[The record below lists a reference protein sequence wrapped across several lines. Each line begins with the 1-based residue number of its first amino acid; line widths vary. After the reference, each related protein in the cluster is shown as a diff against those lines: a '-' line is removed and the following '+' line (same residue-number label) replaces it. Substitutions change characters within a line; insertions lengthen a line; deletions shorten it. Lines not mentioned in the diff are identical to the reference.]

1 MFMNQ
6 QQNCVSPSP
15 LHKGRARSSEEAPS
29 VLLCLGRGAL
39 PSATRGL
46 AGVGPLLLHNLKIAF
61 RNLLKYK
68 FQTLVSVLALAV
80 GMVTLAATHFV
91 LRYYAPPAI
100 CDEPYYDR
108 LYEMSFA
115 KTSSDKFNVTI
126 TSDIHTALTSNGGMP
141 GVEKLFYAE
150 MSYGH
155 METTITLPDSTKLL
169 MTPESKDVVPEY
181 LNFRGLRSALTGE
194 KIPVLNYGEAVLSE
208 TQAKLICGDQNPIGT
223 KIEIEE
229 MGADKHMHYAT
240 YTVRDVIRSC
250 SELERINN
258 HIYLCGEHPGVP
270 IESYSID
277 FNYEV
282 VLQDGYTM
290 SQLETEAN
298 NRLAPLGLKVR
309 IRHADEALK
318 EKIQGVMLTRTI
330 VYLISSM
337 VLLSALVGF
346 LKMQI
351 QLFQMRRREV
361 ALRTVHGAS
370 ARSLFA
376 LFLTEIMI
384 TLTAT
389 LALALVLISWLE
401 NYSEQHLGDMFN
413 QQGWVVNGHFETT
426 LWLYGGIVLL
436 SALVV
441 WITLNRIRNTNRG
454 LAAGMH
460 RNARHTLRNTMLGIQ
475 LLVCLVFFAGSV
487 AFSQFI
493 GLIKEQMNIPDNDEH
508 YAECI
513 LIRPF
518 TLQNGLAL
526 AEYLQTNPEN
536 IKRYIK
542 DINFLTTFDE
552 FEETPGAKDAFESEF
567 FNTHFL
573 ADTALLDFWQRPIKW
588 FVPEE
593 QRKECILLTEKL
605 YGTLDSLGIIKNGS
619 LTISHWQGIPPLPIG
634 GTFATMPYNRSYDSW
649 EVVALY
655 ELGNNITADYI
666 IEPEEGKYHEA
677 MEQMKEVMHGINP
690 LPVEPTVFNLR
701 KEYTQKLLV
710 FDNLQRGAW
719 ILSAICF
726 IVCFMGI
733 WSTIA
738 LDTRSRQ
745 KEVALRKIHGA
756 KRKDIALLFGRLY
769 LWLIGVASVI
779 MVPLLLLLNQFLKDW
794 AVSEKIPQHLISP
807 VMPLALSI
815 GITSI
820 VILIVVSLHVRRVM
834 KQKPAEI
841 IAKE

>member
-6 QQNCVSPSP
+6 QKNCVSPTPS
-15 LHKGRARSSEEAPS
+15 LSGRD
-29 VLLCLGRGAL
+29 
-39 PSATRGL
+39 GL
-46 AGVGPLLLHNLKIAF
+46 GPLLSHNLKIAI

-80 GMVTLAATHFV
+80 GMVTLVATHFV
-91 LRYYAPPAI
+91 LSHYAPPAI

-115 KTSSDKFNVTI
+115 KNSSNTFNVTI

-229 MGADKHMHYAT
+229 MGADKHYHYAT

-290 SQLETEAN
+290 AQLETEAN

-318 EKIQGVMLTRTI
+318 EEIQGVMLTRTI

-441 WITLNRIRNTNRG
+441 WITLNRIRNANRG

-460 RNARHTLRNTMLGIQ
+460 RNARHTMRNTMLGIQ
-475 LLVCLVFFAGSV
+475 LLVCLVFLAGSV

-542 DINFLTTFDE
+542 DINFLNTFDE

-634 GTFATMPYNRSYDSW
+634 GTFATMPYNRFYDSW

-820 VILIVVSLHVRRVM
+820 VILIVVSLHVRKVM

>member
-1 MFMNQ
+1 MPN
-6 QQNCVSPSP
+6 NIRVNHHPIDPTPS
-15 LHKGRARSSEEAPS
+15 LTGR
-29 VLLCLGRGAL
+29 
-39 PSATRGL
+39 

-68 FQTLVSVLALAV
+68 FQTLVSVVALAV

-115 KTSSDKFNVTI
+115 KISSDKDVADKAGEGTQFDTFNVTI

-141 GVEKLFYAE
+141 GVEKLFYAD
-150 MSYGH
+150 MSCGH
-155 METTITLPDSTKLL
+155 MKTTITLPDSTKLL
-169 MTPESKDVVPEY
+169 MTSGSKDVVPEY
-181 LNFRGLRSALTGE
+181 LNFRGIRSALTGE
-194 KIPVLNYGEAVLSE
+194 KIPVLNYGEAVLTE

-229 MGADKHMHYAT
+229 MGADKYWHYAT

-250 SELERINN
+250 SELERIYNR
-258 HIYLCGEHPGVP
+258 IYLCGEHPGVP
-270 IESYSID
+270 IESYSLD
-277 FNYEV
+277 ENYEV

-290 SQLETEAN
+290 AQLETEAN

-309 IRHADEALK
+309 IRHADEVLK
-318 EKIQGVMLTRTI
+318 EEIQGVMLTRTI

-376 LFLTEIMI
+376 LFLTEVMI

-436 SALVV
+436 CALVV
-441 WITLNRIRNTNRG
+441 WITLNRIRNANRG

-475 LLVCLVFFAGSV
+475 LLVCLVFLAGSV

-513 LIRPF
+513 LIRPL
-518 TLQNGLAL
+518 TLQDDLAL

-542 DINFLTTFDE
+542 DINFLNTFIE
-552 FEETPGAKDAFESEF
+552 FDETPGAKDALESEF

-573 ADTALLDFWQRPIKW
+573 ADTAFLDFWQRPIKW

-605 YGTLDSLGIIKNGS
+605 YGTLDSLGIIKNGN
-619 LTISHWQGIPPLPIG
+619 LTISHWQRIPPLPIG
-634 GTFATMPYNRSYDSW
+634 GTFATMPYKYDNNKLYMAW

-655 ELGNNITADYI
+655 ELGNNIRADYI

-677 MEQMKEVMHGINP
+677 MEQMKEVMHSINP

-701 KEYTQKLLV
+701 KEYTRQLLV

-756 KRKDIALLFGRLY
+756 KRKNIALLFGRLY
-769 LWLIGVASVI
+769 LWLIGMASVI

-794 AVSEKIPQHLISP
+794 AVSEMIPQHLISP
-807 VMPLALSI
+807 VMPIVLSI

-820 VILIVVSLHVRRVM
+820 VILIVVSLHLHQVLQV
-834 KQKPAEI
+834 KPAEM

>member
-1 MFMNQ
+1 MSHHYN
-6 QQNCVSPSP
+6 NPNLSPIDPSPS
-15 LHKGRARSSEEAPS
+15 LSGR
-29 VLLCLGRGAL
+29 
-39 PSATRGL
+39 
-46 AGVGPLLLHNLKIAF
+46 AGVGPLLLHNLKIAY
-61 RNLLKYK
+61 RNLMKYK

-115 KTSSDKFNVTI
+115 KISSDKDVADKVDLGSQFDTFGVPI

-141 GVEKLFYAE
+141 GVEKLFYAD
-150 MSYGH
+150 MSWGH

-169 MTPESKDVVPEY
+169 MTPDSKDVVPEY
-181 LNFRGLRSALTGE
+181 LNFRGIRSALTGE

-229 MGADKHMHYAT
+229 MGADKHYHYAT

-290 SQLETEAN
+290 AQLETEAN

-318 EKIQGVMLTRTI
+318 EEIQGVMLTRTI

-426 LWLYGGIVLL
+426 LWLYGGIVML
-436 SALVV
+436 STLVV
-441 WITLNRIRNTNRG
+441 WITLNRIRNANRG

-475 LLVCLVFFAGSV
+475 LLVCLVFLAGSV

-542 DINFLTTFDE
+542 DINFLNTFDE

-573 ADTALLDFWQRPIKW
+573 TDTAFLDFWQRPIKW

-593 QRKECILLTEKL
+593 QRKECILLSEKL

-634 GTFATMPYNRSYDSW
+634 GTFATMPYNRFYDSW

-666 IEPEEGKYHEA
+666 IEREEGKYHEA
-677 MEQMKEVMHGINP
+677 MEQMKEVMHSINP

-807 VMPLALSI
+807 VMPIVLSI

-834 KQKPAEI
+834 KQKPADI

>member
-1 MFMNQ
+1 M
-6 QQNCVSPSP
+6 QNNNHPVHPSP
-15 LHKGRARSSEEAPS
+15 LHT
-29 VLLCLGRGAL
+29 GRGWGWVHF
-39 PSATRGL
+39 S
-46 AGVGPLLLHNLKIAF
+46 HNLKIAL
-61 RNLLKYK
+61 RNLMKYK
-68 FQTLVSVLALAV
+68 FHTLVSVLALAV
-80 GMVTLAATHFV
+80 GMVTLAAMHFV

-115 KTSSDKFNVTI
+115 KISSDKDVADKAGEGTQFDTFNVTI

-141 GVEKLFYAE
+141 GVEKLFYAD
-150 MSYGH
+150 MSFGH
-155 METTITLPDSTKLL
+155 MKTTITLPDSTKLL
-169 MTPESKDVVPEY
+169 MTSGSKDVVPEY
-181 LNFRGLRSALTGE
+181 FNFRGIRSALTGE
-194 KIPVLNYGEAVLSE
+194 KIPVLNYGEAVLTE

-223 KIEIEE
+223 KIEIQE
-229 MGADKHMHYAT
+229 MGADKYWHYAT

-250 SELERINN
+250 SELERIYNQ
-258 HIYLCGEHPGVP
+258 IYLCGEHPGVP
-270 IESYSID
+270 IEEYSLD
-277 FNYEV
+277 ENYEV

-290 SQLETEAN
+290 AQLETEAN

-318 EKIQGVMLTRTI
+318 EEIQGVMLTRTI

-376 LFLTEIMI
+376 LFLTETMI

-401 NYSEQHLGDMFN
+401 NYSEQHLADVFY
-413 QQGWVVNGHFETT
+413 QLGWVVNGHFETT

-441 WITLNRIRNTNRG
+441 WITLNRIRNANRG

-475 LLVCLVFFAGSV
+475 LLVCLVFLAGSV
-487 AFSQFI
+487 AFSLFI
-493 GLIKEQMNIPDNDEH
+493 GLIKEQMNIPDNDKH

-513 LIRPF
+513 LIRPLTMQDDF
-518 TLQNGLAL
+518 AL
-526 AEYLQTNPEN
+526 AEYLQKNPEN

-542 DINFLTTFDE
+542 DINFFTTFIE
-552 FEETPGAKDAFESEF
+552 IEETPGAKDAFEGEY
-567 FNTHFL
+567 FNTHFF
-573 ADTALLDFWQRPIKW
+573 ADTAFLDFWQRPIKW

-619 LTISHWQGIPPLPIG
+619 LTISDRRGIPPLPVG
-634 GTFATMPYNRSYDSW
+634 GTFATMPYKNDNNRFYEAW

-655 ELGNNITADYI
+655 ELGISIRDDYI

-677 MEQMKEVMHGINP
+677 MEQMKEVMHSINP

-701 KEYTQKLLV
+701 KEYTKQLLV
-710 FDNLQRGAW
+710 FDNLQRCAW

-726 IVCFMGI
+726 VICFMGI

-745 KEVALRKIHGA
+745 KEVAIRKVHGA

-769 LWLIGVASVI
+769 LWLIGVASI
-779 MVPLLLLLNQFLKDW
+779 ITIPAIILFNQLLKEW

-815 GITSI
+815 SITSI
-820 VILIVVSLHVRRVM
+820 VIILVVSLHVRRVM
-834 KQKPAEI
+834 RQKPADI

>member
-1 MFMNQ
+1 MNQ
-6 QQNCVSPSP
+6 QQNCVYPTPS
-15 LHKGRARSSEEAPS
+15 LS
-29 VLLCLGRGAL
+29 GRGWGWVHF
-39 PSATRGL
+39 S
-46 AGVGPLLLHNLKIAF
+46 HNLKIAY
-61 RNLLKYK
+61 RNLMKYK

-115 KTSSDKFNVTI
+115 KISSDKFNVTI

-141 GVEKLFYAE
+141 GVEKLFYAD
-150 MSYGH
+150 MSFGH

-181 LNFRGLRSALTGE
+181 LNFRGIRSALTGE

-229 MGADKHMHYAT
+229 MGADKHYHYAT

-250 SELERINN
+250 SELERIYD

-290 SQLETEAN
+290 AQLETEAN

-309 IRHADEALK
+309 IRHADEALR
-318 EKIQGVMLTRTI
+318 EEIQGVMLTRTI

-370 ARSLFA
+370 PRSLFA

-384 TLTAT
+384 TLTAA

-441 WITLNRIRNTNRG
+441 WITLNRIRNANRG

-460 RNARHTLRNTMLGIQ
+460 RNARHTMRNTMLGIQ
-475 LLVCLVFFAGSV
+475 LLVCLVFLAGSV

-542 DINFLTTFDE
+542 DINFLNTFNE

-634 GTFATMPYNRSYDSW
+634 GTFATMPYNRFYDSW

-677 MEQMKEVMHGINP
+677 MEQMKEVMHSINP

-794 AVSEKIPQHLISP
+794 AVEEKIPQHLISP

-820 VILIVVSLHVRRVM
+820 VILIVVSLHVHKVI
-834 KQKPAEI
+834 KQHPADI

>member
-1 MFMNQ
+1 MSHHYN
-6 QQNCVSPSP
+6 NPNLSPIDPSPS
-15 LHKGRARSSEEAPS
+15 LSGR
-29 VLLCLGRGAL
+29 
-39 PSATRGL
+39 
-46 AGVGPLLLHNLKIAF
+46 AGVGPLLLHNLKIAY
-61 RNLLKYK
+61 RNLMKYK

-115 KTSSDKFNVTI
+115 KISSDKDVADKVDLGSQFDTFGVPI

-141 GVEKLFYAE
+141 GVEKLFYAD
-150 MSYGH
+150 MSWGH

-169 MTPESKDVVPEY
+169 MTPDSKDVVPEY
-181 LNFRGLRSALTGE
+181 LNFRGIRSALTGE

-229 MGADKHMHYAT
+229 MGADKHYHYAT

-270 IESYSID
+270 IESYSLD
-277 FNYEV
+277 FYYEV

-290 SQLETEAN
+290 AQLETEAN

-426 LWLYGGIVLL
+426 LWLYGGIVML
-436 SALVV
+436 STLVV
-441 WITLNRIRNTNRG
+441 WITLNRIRNANRG

-475 LLVCLVFFAGSV
+475 LLVCLVFLAGSV

-542 DINFLTTFDE
+542 DINFLNTFDE

-573 ADTALLDFWQRPIKW
+573 TDTAFLDFWQRPIKW

-593 QRKECILLTEKL
+593 QRKECILLSEKL

-634 GTFATMPYNRSYDSW
+634 GTFATMPYNRFYDSW

-677 MEQMKEVMHGINP
+677 MEQMKEVMHSINP

-807 VMPLALSI
+807 VMPIVLSI

-834 KQKPAEI
+834 KQKPADI

>member
-1 MFMNQ
+1 MQ
-6 QQNCVSPSP
+6 I
-15 LHKGRARSSEEAPS
+15 HY
-29 VLLCLGRGAL
+29 
-39 PSATRGL
+39 
-46 AGVGPLLLHNLKIAF
+46 LKIAF

-68 FQTLVSVLALAV
+68 FQTLVSVLAVAV

-115 KTSSDKFNVTI
+115 KISSDKDVADKAGEDTQFDTFNVHI
-126 TSDIHTALTSNGGMP
+126 TSDIHTALTSNGGMT
-141 GVEKLFYAE
+141 GVEKLFYAD
-150 MSYGH
+150 MGWGH
-155 METTITLPDSTKLL
+155 KETTITLPDSTKLL
-169 MTPESKDVVPEY
+169 MMSESKDVVPEY
-181 LNFRGLRSALTGE
+181 LNFRGIRSALTGE

-208 TQAKLICGDQNPIGT
+208 TQAKLICGDHNPIGT

-229 MGADKHMHYAT
+229 MGADKHWHYET

-250 SELERINN
+250 SVLERIYDN
-258 HIYLCGEHPGVP
+258 IYLCGEHPGVP

-277 FNYEV
+277 LNYEV
-282 VLQDGYTM
+282 VLQEGYTM
-290 SQLETEAN
+290 VQLETEAN

-318 EKIQGVMLTRTI
+318 EEIQGVMLTRTI

-351 QLFQMRRREV
+351 QLFQMRRREM

-370 ARSLFA
+370 ASSLFA

-441 WITLNRIRNTNRG
+441 WITLNRIRNANRG

-475 LLVCLVFFAGSV
+475 LLVCLVFLASSV

-493 GLIKEQMNIPDNDEH
+493 GLIKEHMNIPDNDKH

-513 LIRPF
+513 LIRPL
-518 TLQNGLAL
+518 TLQDDLAL

-542 DINFLTTFDE
+542 DINSFNTFNE
-552 FEETPGAKDAFESEF
+552 FEYPPGAKDALESMY
-567 FNTHFL
+567 FNTHIL
-573 ADTALLDFWQRPIKW
+573 ADTAFLDFWQRPIKW

-593 QRKECILLTEKL
+593 QRKKCILLTEKL

-619 LTISHWQGIPPLPIG
+619 LTISHWQRIPPLPIG
-634 GTFATMPYNRSYDSW
+634 GTFATMPYKNDNNRFYEAW

-655 ELGNNITADYI
+655 ELGNNIRADYI

-677 MEQMKEVMHGINP
+677 MEQMKEVMHSINP

-701 KEYTQKLLV
+701 KEYTKQLLV

-794 AVSEKIPQHLISP
+794 AVSEMIPQHLISP
-807 VMPLALSI
+807 VMPIVLSI

-820 VILIVVSLHVRRVM
+820 VILIVVSLHLHQVLQV
-834 KQKPAEI
+834 KPAEM

>member
-1 MFMNQ
+1 M
-6 QQNCVSPSP
+6 
-15 LHKGRARSSEEAPS
+15 
-29 VLLCLGRGAL
+29 GRGPQFITNMQNNNHPVHHT
-39 PSATRGL
+39 PSLSGR
-46 AGVGPLLLHNLKIAF
+46 AGVGPLLLHTLKIAY
-61 RNLLKYK
+61 RNLMKYK

-91 LRYYAPPAI
+91 LRYYAPLAI

-115 KTSSDKFNVTI
+115 KISSDKDVADKAGEGTQFDTFNVPI

-223 KIEIEE
+223 KIEIQE
-229 MGADKHMHYAT
+229 MGADNYWHYAT

-250 SELERINN
+250 SELERIDNRM
-258 HIYLCGEHPGVP
+258 YFCGEHPGVP
-270 IESYSID
+270 IEDYSLD
-277 FNYEV
+277 ENYEV

-290 SQLETEAN
+290 AQLETEAN

-318 EKIQGVMLTRTI
+318 EEIQGVMLTRTI

-376 LFLTEIMI
+376 LFLTEVMI
-384 TLTAT
+384 TLTA
-389 LALALVLISWLE
+389 ALAVAMILISWLA
-401 NYSEQHLGDMFN
+401 NYSEQYLNVMFDAW
-413 QQGWVVNGHFETT
+413 GWVVYGQYETM
-426 LWLYGGIVLL
+426 LWIYGSIVLL
-436 SALVV
+436 CAVIV
-441 WITLNRIRNTNRG
+441 WITLYRIRKTNRG
-454 LAAGMH
+454 LAAGMR
-460 RNARHTLRNTMLGIQ
+460 RNARHALRNTMLGIQ
-475 LLVCLVFFAGSV
+475 LVVCMVFITGSLM
-487 AFSQFI
+487 FSQLM
-493 GLIKEQMNIPDNDEH
+493 GYIKDQLNIPDNDDH

-513 LIRPF
+513 QIRPYDLEDCKLF
-518 TLQNGLAL
+518 E
-526 AEYLQTNPEN
+526 EYLQTNPKHITRA
-536 IKRYIK
+536 IKNNEIF
-542 DINFLTTFDE
+542 NTFQE
-552 FEETPGAKDAFESEF
+552 YMETPGAKEAL
-567 FNTHFL
+567 NRKNFL
-573 ADTALLDFWQRPIKW
+573 MHYLTDTAYFDFWQRPIKW
-588 FVPEE
+588 FVPKE
-593 QRKECILLTEKL
+593 QRQECILLSEKL
-605 YGTLDSLGIIKNGS
+605 YAELDSLGVIKSGT
-619 LTISHWQGIPPLPIG
+619 LTPEYSSTLPIG
-634 GTFATMPYNRSYDSW
+634 GTYATLPYKNDTKDYEKW
-649 EVVALY
+649 ECAVMQECPENFSV
-655 ELGNNITADYI
+655 EYI
-666 IEPEEGKYHEA
+666 IEPEEGKYHEV
-677 MEQMKEVMHGINP
+677 MEQMKDAMHRINP
-690 LPVEPTVFNLR
+690 LPLEPTVNNLR
-701 KEYTQKLLV
+701 EKYTQELSALEN
-710 FDNLQRGAW
+710 FQRGAW

-807 VMPLALSI
+807 VMPIVLSI

>member
-1 MFMNQ
+1 MNQ
-6 QQNCVSPSP
+6 QKNCVSPTPS
-15 LHKGRARSSEEAPS
+15 LSGRD
-29 VLLCLGRGAL
+29 
-39 PSATRGL
+39 GL
-46 AGVGPLLLHNLKIAF
+46 GPLLSHNLKIAI

-80 GMVTLAATHFV
+80 GMVTLVATHFV
-91 LRYYAPPAI
+91 LSHYAPPAI

-115 KTSSDKFNVTI
+115 KNSSNTFNVTI

-229 MGADKHMHYAT
+229 MGADKHYHYAT

-290 SQLETEAN
+290 AQLETEAN

-318 EKIQGVMLTRTI
+318 EEIQGVMLTRTI

-441 WITLNRIRNTNRG
+441 WITLNRIRNANRG

-460 RNARHTLRNTMLGIQ
+460 RNARHTMRNTMLGIQ
-475 LLVCLVFFAGSV
+475 LLVCLVFLAGSV

-542 DINFLTTFDE
+542 DINFLNTFDE

-634 GTFATMPYNRSYDSW
+634 GTFATMPYNRFYDSW

-820 VILIVVSLHVRRVM
+820 VILIVVSLHVRKVM

>member
-1 MFMNQ
+1 MPN
-6 QQNCVSPSP
+6 NIRANHHPIDPTPS
-15 LHKGRARSSEEAPS
+15 LTGR
-29 VLLCLGRGAL
+29 
-39 PSATRGL
+39 
-46 AGVGPLLLHNLKIAF
+46 AGVGPLLLHNFKIAY
-61 RNLLKYK
+61 RNLMKYK
-68 FQTLVSVLALAV
+68 FQTLVSILALAV

-115 KTSSDKFNVTI
+115 KISSDKDVADKAGEGTQFDTFNVPI

-141 GVEKLFYAE
+141 GVEKLFYAD
-150 MSYGH
+150 MGWGH
-155 METTITLPDSTKLL
+155 IETTITLPDSTKLL
-169 MTPESKDVVPEY
+169 MTSVSKDVVPEY
-181 LNFRGLRSALTGE
+181 LNFRDIRSALTGE

-208 TQAKLICGDQNPIGT
+208 TRAKLICGDQNPIGT

-250 SELERINN
+250 SELERIYN

-270 IESYSID
+270 IESYSLD

-290 SQLETEAN
+290 AQLETEAN

-318 EKIQGVMLTRTI
+318 EEIQGVMLTRTI

-376 LFLTEIMI
+376 LLLTEIMI

-441 WITLNRIRNTNRG
+441 WITLNRIRNANRG

-475 LLVCLVFFAGSV
+475 LLVCLVFLAGSV

-518 TLQNGLAL
+518 TLQNDLAL

-542 DINFLTTFDE
+542 DINFLNTFIE
-552 FEETPGAKDAFESEF
+552 FDETPGAIDALDSEY
-567 FNTHFL
+567 FNTHFV
-573 ADTALLDFWQRPIKW
+573 ADTAFLDFWQRPIKW

-605 YGTLDSLGIIKNGS
+605 YGTLDSLEIIKNGS

-634 GTFATMPYNRSYDSW
+634 GTFATMPYKYDNNRFYEAW

-655 ELGNNITADYI
+655 ELGNNIRADYI

-677 MEQMKEVMHGINP
+677 MEQMKEVMHSINP

-701 KEYTQKLLV
+701 KEYTQQLLV

-719 ILSAICF
+719 ILSSICL
-726 IVCFMGI
+726 IICLMGI

-794 AVSEKIPQHLISP
+794 AVEEKIPQHLISP
-807 VMPLALSI
+807 VMPIVLSI

-820 VILIVVSLHVRRVM
+820 VILIVVSLHVRKVM

>member
-6 QQNCVSPSP
+6 QQNCVSPTPS
-15 LHKGRARSSEEAPS
+15 LSGR
-29 VLLCLGRGAL
+29 
-39 PSATRGL
+39 
-46 AGVGPLLLHNLKIAF
+46 AGVGLILPHNLKIAY
-61 RNLLKYK
+61 RNLMKYK
-68 FQTLVSVLALAV
+68 FQTLISVVALAV

-115 KTSSDKFNVTI
+115 KISSNTFNVTI

-181 LNFRGLRSALTGE
+181 LNFRGIRSALTGE

-229 MGADKHMHYAT
+229 MGADKHYHYAT

-282 VLQDGYTM
+282 VLQDGYTIA
-290 SQLETEAN
+290 QLETEAN

-376 LFLTEIMI
+376 LFLTEVMI

-441 WITLNRIRNTNRG
+441 WITLNRIRNANRG

-475 LLVCLVFFAGSV
+475 LLVCLVFLAGSV

-542 DINFLTTFDE
+542 DINFLNTFDE

-634 GTFATMPYNRSYDSW
+634 GTFATMPYNRFYDSW

-794 AVSEKIPQHLISP
+794 AVEEKIPQHLISP
-807 VMPLALSI
+807 IMPIVLSI

-820 VILIVVSLHVRRVM
+820 VILIVVSLHLHQVLRV
-834 KQKPAEI
+834 KPAEM

>member
-1 MFMNQ
+1 MSN
-6 QQNCVSPSP
+6 NNKDTKSTIHSTPS
-15 LHKGRARSSEEAPS
+15 LTGR
-29 VLLCLGRGAL
+29 
-39 PSATRGL
+39 
-46 AGVGPLLLHNLKIAF
+46 AGVGPLLSHNLKISL

-68 FQTLVSVLALAV
+68 FHTLVSVLALAV
-80 GMVTLAATHFV
+80 GMVTLAAMHFV

-115 KTSSDKFNVTI
+115 KISSDKDVADKAGEGTQFDTFNVTI

-141 GVEKLFYAE
+141 GVEKLFYAD
-150 MSYGH
+150 MSFGH
-155 METTITLPDSTKLL
+155 MKTTITLPDSTKLL
-169 MTPESKDVVPEY
+169 MTSGSKDVVPEY
-181 LNFRGLRSALTGE
+181 FNFRGIRSALTGE
-194 KIPVLNYGEAVLSE
+194 KIPVLNYGEAVLTE

-223 KIEIEE
+223 KIEIQE
-229 MGADKHMHYAT
+229 MGADKYWHYAT

-250 SELERINN
+250 SELERIYNQ
-258 HIYLCGEHPGVP
+258 IYLCGEHPGVP
-270 IESYSID
+270 IEEYSLD
-277 FNYEV
+277 ENYEV

-290 SQLETEAN
+290 AQLETEAN

-318 EKIQGVMLTRTI
+318 EEIQGVMLTRTI

-376 LFLTEIMI
+376 LFLTETMI

-401 NYSEQHLGDMFN
+401 NYSEQHLADVFY
-413 QQGWVVNGHFETT
+413 QLGWVVNGHFETT

-441 WITLNRIRNTNRG
+441 WITLNRIRNANRG

-475 LLVCLVFFAGSV
+475 LLVCLVFLAGSV
-487 AFSQFI
+487 AFSLFI
-493 GLIKEQMNIPDNDEH
+493 GLIKEQMNIPDNDKH

-513 LIRPF
+513 LIRPLTMQDDF
-518 TLQNGLAL
+518 AL
-526 AEYLQTNPEN
+526 AEYLQKNPEN

-542 DINFLTTFDE
+542 DINFFTTFIE
-552 FEETPGAKDAFESEF
+552 IEETPGAKDAFEGEY
-567 FNTHFL
+567 FNTHFF
-573 ADTALLDFWQRPIKW
+573 ADTAFLDFWQRPIKW

-619 LTISHWQGIPPLPIG
+619 LTISDRRGIPPLPVG
-634 GTFATMPYNRSYDSW
+634 GTFATMPYKNDNNRFYEAW

-655 ELGNNITADYI
+655 ELGISIRDDYI

-677 MEQMKEVMHGINP
+677 MEQMKEVMHSINP

-701 KEYTQKLLV
+701 KEYTKQLLV
-710 FDNLQRGAW
+710 FDNLQRCAW

-726 IVCFMGI
+726 VICFMGI

-745 KEVALRKIHGA
+745 KEVAIRKVHGA

-769 LWLIGVASVI
+769 LWLIGVASI
-779 MVPLLLLLNQFLKDW
+779 ITIPAIILFNQLLKEW

-815 GITSI
+815 SITSI
-820 VILIVVSLHVRRVM
+820 VIILVVSLHVRRVM
-834 KQKPAEI
+834 RQKPADI

>member
-1 MFMNQ
+1 ML
-6 QQNCVSPSP
+6 S
-15 LHKGRARSSEEAPS
+15 
-29 VLLCLGRGAL
+29 
-39 PSATRGL
+39 
-46 AGVGPLLLHNLKIAF
+46 HNLKISL

-80 GMVTLAATHFV
+80 GMVTLAAMHFV

-115 KTSSDKFNVTI
+115 KISSDKDVADKAGEGTQFDTFNVTI

-141 GVEKLFYAE
+141 GVEKLFYAD
-150 MSYGH
+150 MSFGH
-155 METTITLPDSTKLL
+155 MKTTITLPDSTKLL
-169 MTPESKDVVPEY
+169 MTSGSKDVVPEY
-181 LNFRGLRSALTGE
+181 LNFRGIRSALTGE
-194 KIPVLNYGEAVLSE
+194 KIPVLNYGEAVLTE

-223 KIEIEE
+223 KIEIQE
-229 MGADKHMHYAT
+229 MGADKYWHYAT

-250 SELERINN
+250 SELERIYNR
-258 HIYLCGEHPGVP
+258 IYLCGEHPGVP

-277 FNYEV
+277 LNYEV
-282 VLQDGYTM
+282 VLQEGYTM
-290 SQLETEAN
+290 AQLETEAN

-318 EKIQGVMLTRTI
+318 EEIQGVMLTRTI

-376 LFLTEIMI
+376 LFLTETMI

-401 NYSEQHLGDMFN
+401 NYSEQHLADVFY
-413 QQGWVVNGHFETT
+413 QLGWVVNGHFETT

-441 WITLNRIRNTNRG
+441 WITLNRIRNANRG

-475 LLVCLVFFAGSV
+475 LLVCLVFLAGSV
-487 AFSQFI
+487 AFSLFI
-493 GLIKEQMNIPDNDEH
+493 GLIKEQMNIPDNDKH

-518 TLQNGLAL
+518 TMQDDLAL
-526 AEYLQTNPEN
+526 AEYLQKNPEN

-542 DINFLTTFDE
+542 DINFFTTFIE
-552 FEETPGAKDAFESEF
+552 IEETPGAKDAFEGEF
-567 FNTHFL
+567 FNTHFS
-573 ADTALLDFWQRPIKW
+573 ADTAFLDFWQRPIKW

-619 LTISHWQGIPPLPIG
+619 LTISDRRGIPPLPIG
-634 GTFATMPYNRSYDSW
+634 GTFATMPYKNDNNRFYEAW

-655 ELGNNITADYI
+655 ELGISIRDDYI

-677 MEQMKEVMHGINP
+677 MEQMKEVMHSINP

-701 KEYTQKLLV
+701 KEYTKQLLV
-710 FDNLQRGAW
+710 FDNLQRCAW

-726 IVCFMGI
+726 VICFMGI

-745 KEVALRKIHGA
+745 KEVAIRKVHGA

-769 LWLIGVASVI
+769 LWLIGVASI
-779 MVPLLLLLNQFLKDW
+779 ITIPAIILFNQFLKEW

-815 GITSI
+815 SITSR
-820 VILIVVSLHVRRVM
+820 VIILVVSLHVRRVM
-834 KQKPAEI
+834 RQKPADI

>member
-1 MFMNQ
+1 MNQ
-6 QQNCVSPSP
+6 QKNCVSPTPS
-15 LHKGRARSSEEAPS
+15 LSGRD
-29 VLLCLGRGAL
+29 
-39 PSATRGL
+39 GL
-46 AGVGPLLLHNLKIAF
+46 GPLLSHNLKIAI

-80 GMVTLAATHFV
+80 GMVTLVATHFV
-91 LRYYAPPAI
+91 LSHYAPPAI

-115 KTSSDKFNVTI
+115 KNSSNTFNVTI

-229 MGADKHMHYAT
+229 MGADKHYHYAT

-290 SQLETEAN
+290 AQLETEAN

-318 EKIQGVMLTRTI
+318 EEIQGVMLTRTI

-376 LFLTEIMI
+376 LFLTETMI

-389 LALALVLISWLE
+389 MALALVLISWLE

-441 WITLNRIRNTNRG
+441 WITLNRIRNANRG

-460 RNARHTLRNTMLGIQ
+460 RNARHTMRNTMLGIQ
-475 LLVCLVFFAGSV
+475 LLVCLVFLAGSV

-542 DINFLTTFDE
+542 DINFLNTFDE

-634 GTFATMPYNRSYDSW
+634 GTFATMPYNRFYDSW

-820 VILIVVSLHVRRVM
+820 VILIVVSLHVRKVM

>member
-1 MFMNQ
+1 MQ
-6 QQNCVSPSP
+6 I
-15 LHKGRARSSEEAPS
+15 HY
-29 VLLCLGRGAL
+29 
-39 PSATRGL
+39 
-46 AGVGPLLLHNLKIAF
+46 LKIAF

-68 FQTLVSVLALAV
+68 FQTLVSVLAVAV

-115 KTSSDKFNVTI
+115 KISSDKDVADKAGEDTQFDTFNVHI
-126 TSDIHTALTSNGGMP
+126 TSDIHTALTSNGGMT
-141 GVEKLFYAE
+141 GVEKLFYAD
-150 MSYGH
+150 MGWGH
-155 METTITLPDSTKLL
+155 KETTITLPDSTKLL
-169 MTPESKDVVPEY
+169 MMSESKDVVPEY
-181 LNFRGLRSALTGE
+181 LNFRGIRSALTGE

-208 TQAKLICGDQNPIGT
+208 TQAKLICGDHNPIGT

-229 MGADKHMHYAT
+229 MGADKHWHYET

-250 SELERINN
+250 SVLERIYDN
-258 HIYLCGEHPGVP
+258 IYLCGEHPGVP

-277 FNYEV
+277 LNYEV
-282 VLQDGYTM
+282 VLQEGYTM
-290 SQLETEAN
+290 VQLETEAN

-318 EKIQGVMLTRTI
+318 EEIQGVMLTRTI

-351 QLFQMRRREV
+351 QLFQMRRREM

-370 ARSLFA
+370 ASSLFA

-441 WITLNRIRNTNRG
+441 WITLNRIRNANRG

-475 LLVCLVFFAGSV
+475 LLVCLVFLAGSV

-493 GLIKEQMNIPDNDEH
+493 GLIKEQMNIPENDKH

-513 LIRPF
+513 LIRPL
-518 TLQNGLAL
+518 TLQDDLAL

-542 DINFLTTFDE
+542 DINSFTTFNEFE
-552 FEETPGAKDAFESEF
+552 FEETPGAKDVWESWY
-567 FNTHFL
+567 FNTYFL
-573 ADTALLDFWQRPIKW
+573 ADTAFLDFWQRPIKW

-593 QRKECILLTEKL
+593 QRKKCILLTEKL

-619 LTISHWQGIPPLPIG
+619 LTISHWQRIPPLPIG
-634 GTFATMPYNRSYDSW
+634 GTFATMPYKNDNNRFYEAW

-655 ELGNNITADYI
+655 ELGNNIRADYI

-677 MEQMKEVMHGINP
+677 MEQMKEVMHSINP

-701 KEYTQKLLV
+701 KEYTKQLLV

-794 AVSEKIPQHLISP
+794 AVEEKIPQHLISP
-807 VMPLALSI
+807 VMPIVLSI

-820 VILIVVSLHVRRVM
+820 VILIVVSLHLHQVLRV
-834 KQKPAEI
+834 KPAEM

>member
-1 MFMNQ
+1 M
-6 QQNCVSPSP
+6 
-15 LHKGRARSSEEAPS
+15 
-29 VLLCLGRGAL
+29 
-39 PSATRGL
+39 
-46 AGVGPLLLHNLKIAF
+46 LLHYFKISW

-68 FQTLVSVLALAV
+68 VQTLVSVLALAV
-80 GMVTLAATHFV
+80 GMVTLAAMHFV

-115 KTSSDKFNVTI
+115 KISSDKDVADKAGEGTQFDTFNVTI

-141 GVEKLFYAE
+141 GVEKLFYAD
-150 MSYGH
+150 MSFGH
-155 METTITLPDSTKLL
+155 MKTTITLPDSTKLL
-169 MTPESKDVVPEY
+169 MTSGSKDVVPEY
-181 LNFRGLRSALTGE
+181 FNFRGIRSALTGE
-194 KIPVLNYGEAVLSE
+194 KIPVLNYGEAVLTE

-223 KIEIEE
+223 KIEIQE
-229 MGADKHMHYAT
+229 MGADKYWHYAT

-250 SELERINN
+250 SELERIYNQ
-258 HIYLCGEHPGVP
+258 IYLCGEHPGVP
-270 IESYSID
+270 IEEYSLD
-277 FNYEV
+277 ENYEV

-290 SQLETEAN
+290 AQLETEAN

-318 EKIQGVMLTRTI
+318 EEIQGVMLTRTI

-376 LFLTEIMI
+376 LFLTETMI

-401 NYSEQHLGDMFN
+401 NYSEQHLGDVFY
-413 QQGWVVNGHFETT
+413 QLGWVVNGHFETT

-441 WITLNRIRNTNRG
+441 WITLNRIRNANRG

-475 LLVCLVFFAGSV
+475 LLVCLVFLAGSV
-487 AFSQFI
+487 AFSLFI
-493 GLIKEQMNIPDNDEH
+493 GLIKEQMNIPDNDKH

-513 LIRPF
+513 LIRPL
-518 TLQNGLAL
+518 TMQDDLAL
-526 AEYLQTNPEN
+526 AEYLQKNPEN

-542 DINFLTTFDE
+542 DINFLTTFIE
-552 FEETPGAKDAFESEF
+552 IEETPGAKDALGDEF

-573 ADTALLDFWQRPIKW
+573 ADTAFLDFWQRPIKW

-619 LTISHWQGIPPLPIG
+619 LTISDRRGIPPLPIG
-634 GTFATMPYNRSYDSW
+634 GTFATMPYKNDNNRFYEAW

-655 ELGNNITADYI
+655 ELGISIRDDYI

-677 MEQMKEVMHGINP
+677 MEQMKEVMRSINP

-701 KEYTQKLLV
+701 KEYTKQLLV
-710 FDNLQRGAW
+710 FDNLQRCAW

-726 IVCFMGI
+726 VICFMGI

-745 KEVALRKIHGA
+745 KEVAIRKVHGA

-769 LWLIGVASVI
+769 LWLIGVASI
-779 MVPLLLLLNQFLKDW
+779 ITIPAIILFNQFLKEW
-794 AVSEKIPQHLISP
+794 AASEKIPQHLISP

-815 GITSI
+815 SITSI
-820 VILIVVSLHVRRVM
+820 VILLVVSLHVRRVM
-834 KQKPAEI
+834 KQIPADI

>member
-1 MFMNQ
+1 M
-6 QQNCVSPSP
+6 
-15 LHKGRARSSEEAPS
+15 
-29 VLLCLGRGAL
+29 
-39 PSATRGL
+39 T
-46 AGVGPLLLHNLKIAF
+46 HNLKIAY
-61 RNLLKYK
+61 RNLMKYK

-115 KTSSDKFNVTI
+115 KISSNTFNVTI

-141 GVEKLFYAE
+141 GVEKLFYAD

-155 METTITLPDSTKLL
+155 MKTTITLPDSTKLL
-169 MTPESKDVVPEY
+169 MTSGSKNVVPEY
-181 LNFRGLRSALTGE
+181 LNFRGIRSALTGE
-194 KIPVLNYGEAVLSE
+194 KIPVLNYGEAVLTE

-229 MGADKHMHYAT
+229 MGADKHWYYAT

-250 SELERINN
+250 SELERIYNR
-258 HIYLCGEHPGVP
+258 IYLCGEHPGVP
-270 IESYSID
+270 IESYSLD
-277 FNYEV
+277 ENYEV

-290 SQLETEAN
+290 AQLETEAN

-318 EKIQGVMLTRTI
+318 EEIQGVMLTRTI

-376 LFLTEIMI
+376 LFLTEVMV

-401 NYSEQHLGDMFN
+401 NYSEQHLGDMFY
-413 QQGWVVNGHFETT
+413 QLGWVVNGHFETT

-441 WITLNRIRNTNRG
+441 WITLNRIRNANRG

-475 LLVCLVFFAGSV
+475 LLICLVFLAGSV
-487 AFSQFI
+487 AFSLFI
-493 GLIKEQMNIPDNDEH
+493 GLIKEQMNIPDNDKH

-513 LIRPF
+513 LIRPL
-518 TLQNGLAL
+518 TMQDDLAL

-542 DINFLTTFDE
+542 DINFLNTFIE
-552 FEETPGAKDAFESEF
+552 FDETPGAKDALESEF

-573 ADTALLDFWQRPIKW
+573 ADTAFLDFWQRPIKW

-619 LTISHWQGIPPLPIG
+619 LTISHWQRIPPLPIG
-634 GTFATMPYNRSYDSW
+634 GTFATMPYKYDNNRFYEAW

-655 ELGNNITADYI
+655 ELGNNIRADYI

-677 MEQMKEVMHGINP
+677 MEQMKEVMHNINP

-701 KEYTQKLLV
+701 KEYTKQILV

-726 IVCFMGI
+726 VICFMGI

-756 KRKDIALLFGRLY
+756 KRGDIALLFGRLY

-794 AVSEKIPQHLISP
+794 AVEEKIPQHLISP
-807 VMPLALSI
+807 VMPLVLSI

-820 VILIVVSLHVRRVM
+820 VILIVVSLHVHQVLRV
-834 KQKPAEI
+834 KPAEM

>member
-1 MFMNQ
+1 M
-6 QQNCVSPSP
+6 
-15 LHKGRARSSEEAPS
+15 
-29 VLLCLGRGAL
+29 
-39 PSATRGL
+39 
-46 AGVGPLLLHNLKIAF
+46 LLHTLKISL

-115 KTSSDKFNVTI
+115 KISSDKDVADKAGEGTQFDTFNVTI

-141 GVEKLFYAE
+141 GVEKLFYAD
-150 MSYGH
+150 MSFGH
-155 METTITLPDSTKLL
+155 MKTTITLPDSTKLL
-169 MTPESKDVVPEY
+169 MTSGSKDVVPEY
-181 LNFRGLRSALTGE
+181 FNFRGIRSALTGE
-194 KIPVLNYGEAVLSE
+194 KIPVLNYGEAVLTE

-223 KIEIEE
+223 KIEIQE
-229 MGADKHMHYAT
+229 MGADKYWHYAT

-250 SELERINN
+250 SELERIYNQ
-258 HIYLCGEHPGVP
+258 IYLCGEHPGVP
-270 IESYSID
+270 IEEYSLD
-277 FNYEV
+277 ENYEV

-290 SQLETEAN
+290 AQLETEAN

-318 EKIQGVMLTRTI
+318 EEIQGVMLTRTI

-376 LFLTEIMI
+376 LFLTETMI

-401 NYSEQHLGDMFN
+401 NYSEQHLGDVFY
-413 QQGWVVNGHFETT
+413 QLGWVVNGHFETT

-441 WITLNRIRNTNRG
+441 WITLNRIRNANRG

-475 LLVCLVFFAGSV
+475 LLVCLVFLAGSV
-487 AFSQFI
+487 AFSLFI
-493 GLIKEQMNIPDNDEH
+493 GLIKEQMNIPDNDKH

-518 TLQNGLAL
+518 TMQDDLAL
-526 AEYLQTNPEN
+526 AEYLQKNPEN

-542 DINFLTTFDE
+542 DINFLTTFIE
-552 FEETPGAKDAFESEF
+552 IEETPGAKDALGDEF

-573 ADTALLDFWQRPIKW
+573 ADTAFLDFWQRPIKW

-619 LTISHWQGIPPLPIG
+619 LTISDRRGIPPLPIG
-634 GTFATMPYNRSYDSW
+634 GTFATMPYKNDNNRFYEAW

-655 ELGNNITADYI
+655 ELGISIRDDYI

-677 MEQMKEVMHGINP
+677 MEQMKEVMHSINP

-701 KEYTQKLLV
+701 KEYTKQLLV
-710 FDNLQRGAW
+710 FDNLQRCAW

-726 IVCFMGI
+726 VICFMGI

-756 KRKDIALLFGRLY
+756 KRWDIALLFGRLY

-779 MVPLLLLLNQFLKDW
+779 MVPLLLLLNQFLKEW

-807 VMPLALSI
+807 VMPIVLSI

-820 VILIVVSLHVRRVM
+820 VILIVVSLHLHQVLRV
-834 KQKPAEI
+834 KPAEM